1 MPIIDYSGGNK
12 EEYRGKMLD
21 MLRRRKAESPDY
33 SVIDVGGR
41 HNPWAD
47 DVVDAYV
54 DYMEFETDK
63 QQYIGDVNDED
74 VWREVANDQVYDFA
88 ICSHVLED
96 IRDPIVGLRWL
107 PKIAKSG
114 FIGVPV
120 KHREVANSKSAYW
133 LGQPQHNWIYAV
145 KTDAPDG
152 SERLITI
159 PKWHSIHYF
168 NTNTPDFPPL
178 GEDDANLGP
187 RTLDWY
193 DESQSS
199 NELEL
204 GVIWEHDI
212 PYWTPDYTMLPADQ
226 IRIFREALANSV

>member
-1 MPIIDYSGGNK
+1 MPIIDFSGGSK
-12 EEYRGKMLD
+12 DEYRNKMLD
-21 MLRRRKAESPDY
+21 MLRRRKAASSEY

-54 DYMEFETDK
+54 DYMEFDTDK
-63 QQYIGDVNDED
+63 RQYVGDVNDED
-74 VWREVANDQVYDFA
+74 VWRSVADDRIYDFA

-133 LGQPQHNWIYAV
+133 LGQPQHHWIYAV
-145 KTDAPDG
+145 KSDAPDG
-152 SERLITI
+152 SDRLLAI

-168 NTNTPDFPPL
+168 NANTPDFPPL

-193 DESQSS
+193 DESKSGT
-199 NELEL
+199 ELEL

-226 IRIFREALANSV
+226 IRIFREALADGV